1 MTNSIGAYLRIGFQ
15 AGLASAEHVSYR
27 EFIGAVPEKS
37 YLGSVKI
44 EPIGAAA
51 LIQMDMALA
60 FPLIDVL
67 LGGEGVGQPPSREIT
82 EIEEQILETIMRIIC
97 RELQNV
103 WQALGVQFVFEQRQ
117 QPGRV
122 QHLLPVEE
130 KTLGLSFELSMK
142 NCRGLMSIAVPAVV
156 SGALL
161 RKISAGRPRSQTQ
174 MGSEEAAERL
184 RQRLLT
190 CPFHLDLQ
198 LDLLT
203 SSAKDLADLV
213 PGRMLILKHRAD
225 GIAELVSEERT
236 IFQAKV
242 ARVGNSR
249 AAQVMA
255 AAKNNSSWR
264 NTMASPAEPRPNPA
278 HKFMQLWA
286 ESLSLVLGQIAGV
299 PFPMMP
305 AEATPEKPAVAETD
319 VLLTATIAGPA
330 PGELSFRVP
339 LVRALILAKLF
350 MQEESAPAELTAD
363 GRSALEEL
371 FRQVAGYVATSGR
384 ATLPGIAVT
393 VALGETPTWAPASS
407 GWIDSA
413 TGAPESIAIEWK
425 MSAALSAALTSPPTD
440 AVATAGIQYL
450 NTSGETPGTA
460 DLDKLGFFMDLELE
474 VTLRF
479 GGRNLLLKD
488 VLELGPGSVLE
499 LDREVQDPADLLLD
513 GKLIARGEVVMVNGN
528 YGLRVSEVF
537 TAPRAAA

>member
-1 MTNSIGAYLRIGFQ
+1 MIRQYEGFARNLTNSIGAYLRIGFQ

-67 LGGEGVGQPPSREIT
+67 LGGEGVGQ
-82 EIEEQILETIMRIIC
+82 QILETIMRIIC

-264 NTMASPAEPRPNPA
+264 E
-278 HKFMQLWA
+278 
-286 ESLSLVLGQIAGV
+286 
-299 PFPMMP
+299 
-305 AEATPEKPAVAETD
+305 
-319 VLLTATIAGPA
+319 
-330 PGELSFRVP
+330 
-339 LVRALILAKLF
+339 
-350 MQEESAPAELTAD
+350 
-363 GRSALEEL
+363 
-371 FRQVAGYVATSGR
+371 Y
-384 ATLPGIAVT
+384 
-393 VALGETPTWAPASS
+393 
-407 GWIDSA
+407 
-413 TGAPESIAIEWK
+413 
-425 MSAALSAALTSPPTD
+425 
-440 AVATAGIQYL
+440 
-450 NTSGETPGTA
+450 
-460 DLDKLGFFMDLELE
+460 
-474 VTLRF
+474 
-479 GGRNLLLKD
+479 
-488 VLELGPGSVLE
+488 
-499 LDREVQDPADLLLD
+499 D
-513 GKLIARGEVVMVNGN
+513 GK
-528 YGLRVSEVF
+528 
-537 TAPRAAA
+537 PC